1 MLSKNRNLL
10 LLAILIVV
18 VAIYWWSQRSAGKM
32 SNYRTTLT
40 EVDTAAVDQ
49 INIAPPDGAE
59 AFTLTK
65 TDAGWKIQ
73 GAGKTYTADPN
84 TMKRTLGMLNAIPV
98 KRIASQ
104 NATSHEEF
112 AVTADKGTHVEMFSD
127 GQLVDDLIL
136 GKFDYIQPQN
146 AQPDPRGRQPQ
157 GEMIFYAVITGEP
170 TVYVID
176 GQIGFGLGK
185 DMDAFRNKTLINLDK
200 SQIQR
205 VTMENT
211 GESSHVMQLN
221 DGKWQYDNQPI
232 DSTKAAQFIAGL
244 SRKNGSKFTDVNPEA
259 YPLAQVLTIT
269 GDGMEEVVIKAY
281 QQDSVNMLVTSTQN
295 TEAVFV
301 DKNGTQMKQ
310 LFKDKDFFEKKKK

>member
-18 VAIYWWSQRSAGKM
+18 VAIYWWSQRSAGNL
-32 SNYRTTLT
+32 SNYKTTLT
-40 EVDTAAVDQ
+40 EIDTATVDQ
-49 INIAPPDGAE
+49 LNIAPSDGAP

-73 GAGKTYTADPN
+73 GEGKTYTADAN

-104 NATSHEEF
+104 KASSHEEF
-112 AVTADKGTHVEMFSD
+112 AVTSDKGTRLEMFSD
-127 GQLVDDLIL
+127 GKLVGDLIL

-146 AQPDPRGRQPQ
+146 AQPNPGGRQPQ
-157 GEMIFYAVITGEP
+157 GEMIFYACITGEP

-205 VTMENT
+205 VAMENT
-211 GESSHVMQLN
+211 GEGSHVMQLN

-244 SRKNGSKFTDVNPEA
+244 SRKNGSKFTDVKPDGL
-259 YPLAQVLTIT
+259 PLAQVLTIS
-269 GDGMEEVVIKAY
+269 GDGMEDVVIKAY

-301 DKNGTQMKQ
+301 DKDGTQMKQ
-310 LFKDKDFFEKKKK
+310 LIKDKDFFNKVKK